1 MFLNCFPY
9 VLATIALCHCLPTT
23 KQPQPG
29 DPENK
34 KAESQPAPGGP
45 PGPPPGFVPKVIN
58 FLLDQDESLTKAV
71 TKLKESITPK
81 RHVDP
86 ETAYKL
92 LRGNSKRSDRGD
104 RKDGKNVANEL
115 ETVRDLLAKYRE
127 RVDKKNDMESGA
139 GAKVAIKEELRKQSR
154 MRAAEIKALLK
165 SKGKVQSLIAN
176 PERGEE
182 LSEYLFEGDIVL
194 SVEQAQQLVD
204 NVAETGENPTT
215 PEPTDPEKPG
225 PSKRSKR
232 GALNFATFPSNKWDK
247 NEIVPYA
254 FDSSI
259 ESDPSK
265 KSQIEKAIGFWSH
278 YTCFYFE
285 ETNPEDQSWYHPIIT
300 FKNSTNTCSSPVG
313 AQMDQYNQVV
323 LIGDGCVRMGT
334 IAHEI
339 AHSLGFWHT
348 MSRHDRGTFVTVDF
362 DNVEQV
368 PVNKT
373 GNFKEQST
381 TTNDNQGI
389 KYDYGA
395 VMQYD
400 AHAFNKDPDAPT
412 IYALEDN
419 MMQTMGQRV
428 QPAFSDIVMMNK
440 AYGCF
445 DACTSADMARCKNG
459 GYPNPNWCDTQ
470 CICPQGFGGS
480 DCSTKQESTA
490 GASCGAVLNAT
501 TSWTSFTGSLN
512 PGVADSGTNDY
523 ESCHWHI
530 NSPPGTK
537 VWLWIDTISSTS
549 CDIACTVSSVEFK
562 VKEFDRTGHRMCC
575 QSDLGSGG
583 YIQIGGY
590 TNKAIVSLLSR
601 SRAQNFRAYHIYV

>member
-1 MFLNCFPY
+1 MLLNSFPY
-9 VLATIALCHCLPTT
+9 LLASIALCHCLPTT

-29 DPENK
+29 EADAK
-34 KAESQPAPGGP
+34 KAESGGP

-58 FLLDQDESLTKAV
+58 FLADQAESLTKA
-71 TKLKESITPK
+71 TQKATEITTPI

-92 LRGNSKRSDRGD
+92 LRGNSKKSDKGD
-104 RKDGKNVANEL
+104 RKDGKNVVNEL
-115 ETVRDLLAKYRE
+115 EQVRDLLAKYRE
-127 RVDKKNDMESGA
+127 KVDKKNQERGS
-139 GAKVAIKEELRKQSR
+139 GAKVVIKEEQRKQSR

-165 SKGKVQSLIAN
+165 NAKGKVQSLSAN
-176 PERGEE
+176 PERSEE

-194 SVEQAQQLVD
+194 SVEQAQQMIN
-204 NVAETGENPTT
+204 NVEETGENPTT
-215 PEPTDPEKPG
+215 PEPTDPQKPG
-225 PSKRSKR
+225 PSKRAKR
-232 GALNFATFPSNKWDK
+232 GAMNFATFTSNKWNK

-259 ESDPSK
+259 DDSK
-265 KSQIEKAIGFWSH
+265 KSQIQKAIDFWSH

-285 ETNPEDQSWYHPIIT
+285 KTEPEDQSWYHPIIT
-300 FKNSTNTCSSPVG
+300 FKNSPDTCSSPVG

-348 MSRHDRGTFVTVDF
+348 MGRHDRGGFVTVDL
-362 DNVEQV
+362 NMVK
-368 PVNKT
+368 VNKT
-373 GNFKEQST
+373 GNFNQQSP
-381 TTNDNQGI
+381 TTNDNQGV

-400 AHAFNKDPDAPT
+400 AHAFNKDPDMPT

-445 DACTSADMARCKNG
+445 DACTSTDFARCKNG
-459 GYPNPNWCDTQ
+459 G
-470 CICPQGFGGS
+470 FGGT
-480 DCSTKQESTA
+480 DCSARQASTG
-490 GASCGAVLNAT
+490 GATCGATLTAT
-501 TSWTSFTGSLN
+501 TSWQSFTGSIN
-512 PGVADSGTNDY
+512 PGVPDSGTNDY
-523 ESCHWHI
+523 QSCHWHI
-530 NSPPGTK
+530 NSPTGTK
-537 VWLWIDTISSTS
+537 VWLWVDTISSTS
-549 CDIACTVSSVEFK
+549 CDNACTVSSVELK
-562 VKEFDRTGHRMCC
+562 VKEFDRTGHRLCC
-575 QSDLGSGG
+575 QSDLGSAG
-583 YIQIGGY
+583 YIEIGSD
-590 TNKAIVSLLSR
+590 TNKAIISLLSR
-601 SRAQNFRAYHIYV
+601 SNAQSFHAYYIYV